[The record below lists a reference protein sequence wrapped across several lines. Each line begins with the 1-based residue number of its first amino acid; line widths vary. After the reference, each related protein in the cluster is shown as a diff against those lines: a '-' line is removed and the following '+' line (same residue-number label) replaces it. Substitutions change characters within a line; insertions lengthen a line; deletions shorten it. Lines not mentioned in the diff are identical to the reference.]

1 MNHSIGL
8 TRRLFQ
14 TLLVL
19 KVMVIQ
25 TEKLTKHY
33 GSSRG
38 IEDIN
43 LSVKKGEVFGF
54 LGPNGSGKTTT
65 IRILLDFIRAS
76 SGRAR
81 LFGMDVH
88 ADSIRIKSRIGY
100 LPGEY
105 GMYEKMRA
113 VEYLQFLGSLRND
126 KEPPLRDK
134 LIERL
139 GLDTSRRIK
148 SLSHG
153 TKQKLA
159 LVQAFMHDPELLILD
174 EPTSGLDPLIQQQF
188 YELLL
193 EMKNRGKS
201 VFFSSH
207 ILSEVERVCDRVAIL
222 REGKLVGLHEI
233 SELKK
238 FRLKRIEVTFKQDL
252 DESIFRLEGVRKIEK
267 NAQTVRL
274 WVNANINYILRILSE
289 YPIDNISCQDARLE
303 DIFLEYYSQ

>member
-1 MNHSIGL
+1 
-8 TRRLFQ
+8 
-14 TLLVL
+14 
-19 KVMVIQ
+19 MVVQ
-25 TEKLTKHY
+25 TEKLTKRY
-33 GSSRG
+33 GSRRG

-43 LSVKKGEVFGF
+43 LSVNEGEIFGF

-88 ADSIRIKSRIGY
+88 SDSIQIKSRIGY

-105 GMYEKMRA
+105 GMYERMTA
-113 VEYLQFLGSLRND
+113 VEYLRFLGSLRSD
-126 KEPPLRDK
+126 KKPPLRDR
-134 LIERL
+134 LVERF

-148 SLSHG
+148 SFSHG

-188 YELLL
+188 YDLLL
-193 EMKNRGKS
+193 EMKKGGKTI
-201 VFFSSH
+201 FFSSH
-207 ILSEVERVCDRVAIL
+207 VLSEVERVCDRVAIL
-222 REGKLVGLHEI
+222 REGKLIALHQI
-233 SELKK
+233 SDLKK
-238 FRLKRIEVTFKQDL
+238 YRLKTIEVTFKQEL
-252 DESIFRLEGVRKIEK
+252 DESMFQQEGVRKIEK
-267 NAQTVRL
+267 SAQTVRL
-274 WVNANINYILRILSE
+274 WIDANINDVLRTISE
-289 YPIDNISCQDARLE
+289 HPIDNISCRDARLE

>member
-1 MNHSIGL
+1 
-8 TRRLFQ
+8 
-14 TLLVL
+14 
-19 KVMVIQ
+19 MVIQ
-25 TEKLTKHY
+25 TEKLTKRY
-33 GSSRG
+33 GRSRG

-43 LSVKKGEVFGF
+43 LSVNEGEIFGF

-81 LFGMDVH
+81 LFGMDTRT
-88 ADSIRIKSRIGY
+88 DSTQIKSRIGY

-105 GMYEKMRA
+105 GMYEKMTA
-113 VEYLQFLGSLRND
+113 VAYLQFLGSLRRD

-134 LIERL
+134 LIERF
-139 GLDTSRRIK
+139 GLDTSHRIK
-148 SLSHG
+148 SFSHG

-174 EPTSGLDPLIQQQF
+174 EPTNGLDPLVQQQF
-188 YELLL
+188 YELIL
-193 EMKNRGKS
+193 EWKERGKS

-207 ILSEVERVCDRVAIL
+207 VLSEVERVCDRVAIL
-222 REGKLVGLHEI
+222 KEGKLVALHEI

-252 DESIFRLEGVRKIEK
+252 DESVFRLEGVRKIEK
-267 NAQTVRL
+267 NTHTIRL
-274 WVNANINYILRILSE
+274 WVDANINRILRTLSE

>member
-1 MNHSIGL
+1 MP
-8 TRRLFQ
+8 FQ
-14 TLLVL
+14 TFLVL
-19 KVMVIQ
+19 QIMVIQ
-25 TEKLTKHY
+25 TEKLTKCY

-43 LSVKKGEVFGF
+43 LSVKEGEVFGF

-81 LFGMDVH
+81 LFGLDAH
-88 ADSIRIKSRIGY
+88 ADSTRIKSRIGY

-105 GMYEKMRA
+105 GMYEKMTA
-113 VEYLQFLGSLRND
+113 VEYLQFLGSLRRD
-126 KEPPLRDK
+126 KEPPLRDR
-134 LIERL
+134 LIERF

-148 SLSHG
+148 SFSHG

-174 EPTSGLDPLIQQQF
+174 EPTNGLDPLIQQQF
-188 YELLL
+188 YELIL
-193 EMKNRGKS
+193 ELKERGQS

-207 ILSEVERVCDRVAIL
+207 VLSEIERVCDRVAIL
-222 REGKLVGLHEI
+222 REGKLIALHEI
-233 SELKK
+233 SDLKK
-238 FRLKRIEVTFKQDL
+238 YRLKTIEVTFKQEQ
-252 DESIFRLEGVRKIEK
+252 DESIFQQEGVRKIEK

-274 WVNANINYILRILSE
+274 WIDANINGILRTISE
-289 YPIDNISCQDARLE
+289 YPIDNISCRDARLE

>member
-1 MNHSIGL
+1 LLKH
-8 TRRLFQ
+8 LFQ
-14 TLLVL
+14 TSLVL
-19 KVMVIQ
+19 KIMVVQ
-25 TEKLTKHY
+25 TERLTKRY
-33 GSSRG
+33 GRSRG

-43 LSVKKGEVFGF
+43 LSVNEGEIFGF

-81 LFGMDVH
+81 LFGMDAH
-88 ADSIRIKSRIGY
+88 ADSTQIKSRIGY

-105 GMYEKMRA
+105 GMYEKMTA
-113 VEYLQFLGSLRND
+113 VEYLQFLGSLRSD
-126 KEPPLRDK
+126 KEPPLRDR
-134 LIERL
+134 LIERF
-139 GLDTSRRIK
+139 GLDISRRIK
-148 SLSHG
+148 SFSHG

-174 EPTSGLDPLIQQQF
+174 EPTNGLDPLIQQQF
-188 YELLL
+188 YELIL
-193 EMKNRGKS
+193 ELKERGKS

-207 ILSEVERVCDRVAIL
+207 VLSEVERVCDRVAIL
-222 REGKLVGLHEI
+222 REGKLVALHEI

-238 FRLKRIEVTFKQDL
+238 FRLKRIEVTFKQEL

-267 NAQTVRL
+267 NAHTLRL
-274 WVNANINYILRILSE
+274 WVDANINRILRTLSE

>member
-1 MNHSIGL
+1 
-8 TRRLFQ
+8 
-14 TLLVL
+14 
-19 KVMVIQ
+19 MVIQ
-25 TEKLTKHY
+25 TEKLTKSY

-43 LSVKKGEVFGF
+43 LSVKEGEVFGF

-81 LFGMDVH
+81 LFGMDAH
-88 ADSIRIKSRIGY
+88 ADSIQIKSRIGY

-105 GMYEKMRA
+105 GMYEKMTA
-113 VEYLQFLGSLRND
+113 VEYLQFLGSLRSGE
-126 KEPPLRDK
+126 EPPLRDK

-159 LVQAFMHDPELLILD
+159 LIQAFMHDPELLILD
-174 EPTSGLDPLIQQQF
+174 EPTNGLDPLIQQKF
-188 YELLL
+188 YELIL
-193 EMKNRGKS
+193 ELKERGKTI
-201 VFFSSH
+201 FFSSH
-207 ILSEVERVCDRVAIL
+207 VLSEVERVCDRVAIL
-222 REGKLVGLHEI
+222 REGRLIALHEI
-233 SELKK
+233 SDLKK
-238 FRLKRIEVTFKQDL
+238 YRLKRIEVTFKEEL

-267 NAQTVRL
+267 NARTVRL
-274 WVNANINYILRILSE
+274 WVDANINHILRTLSE